1 MDGVMYRVYAN
12 VRPFLF
18 YLLRKIAPYY
28 EIVVF
33 TASQD
38 CYANRILDIIDGDT
52 HYISHRLFRSDCLY
66 VNNNYVKD
74 LNILNRD
81 LSKTV
86 IVDNY
91 ISCFGY
97 NIENGI
103 PIISWFDDRSDHELY
118 NLSTVLLSF
127 LSQEDI
133 RPSIENLFHLKKT
146 LDDFD
151 LVYG

>member
-1 MDGVMYRVYAN
+1 M
-12 VRPFLF
+12 
-18 YLLRKIAPYY
+18 
-28 EIVVF
+28 
-33 TASQD
+33 
-38 CYANRILDIIDGDT
+38 
-52 HYISHRLFRSDCLY
+52 
-66 VNNNYVKD
+66 
-74 LNILNRD
+74 
-81 LSKTV
+81 

-103 PIISWFDDRSDHELY
+103 PIISWFDDRSDHEVSSFYLCQRSLY